1 MAEAHAKIVE
11 KKIAKKKAE
20 GKLDQVVDQLKGG
33 IESKDKVNMFYSKPF
48 EGYSKMLS
56 ILLSISG
63 KSSKRFWYRWYG
75 EETYGDW

>member
-33 IESKDKVNMFYSKPF
+33 IESKD
-48 EGYSKMLS
+48 
-56 ILLSISG
+56 I
-63 KSSKRFWYRWYG
+63 
-75 EETYGDW
+75 